1 MKEIKLSPEIITKN
15 EPSNEQENEFLI
27 DKHKNINYFSESGG
41 SMTESFLDNKS
52 QINKVNKCNFK
63 CYFVFCFFILILIAS
78 ISMIITYIIFLCDKK
93 LNFEIK
99 QKQWIIP
106 ELNNR
111 KYENYI
117 FDNGLEVMLIQDPYF
132 DMDGGALVIENGYL
146 DDPLDEGSASLSSSL
161 FTHLAFGDT
170 KNISTLQNYFG
181 TYLYE
186 TNEHFT
192 NFRFD
197 ILNDGFKKF
206 LDNFSKILD
215 VGDNVEIKDNLIDG
229 IKKDVDQNYLS
240 SINIINQEIHLLR
253 YLVYGLKNE
262 SGYDIL
268 PQGSSQSLS
277 KYTNDQLKENIRNY
291 IKKVIDPKKIKIV
304 IFSKYKFLVS
314 SKYMKKYFEY
324 LITMESPKDD
334 NNNKWKNEYEIKEF
348 NKSQILFIKSNFNDP
363 NVVRIIFYID
373 KKGNESYSELFYNSK
388 YFYYIV
394 DFFHET
400 KEGSLYSLL
409 TNSSEYNIKSI
420 YADFTIVLKSVIK
433 LTINIELN
441 TLNNINDIIFI
452 TYKYMNKILKEAIG
466 KKIQIE
472 RYKEIK
478 NICYQGI
485 KYLEKTYD
493 TIDLAKNNA
502 ENIINTSWV
511 EKDYFF
517 GDCLPWNDTENF
529 TEIAS
534 NESYYYFRQLKP
546 ENSVVVF
553 SIRDKDIHKIT
564 CNNESKFF
572 LDCSSLKNDNFSQT
586 IYYDTNYKS
595 YLFNSSELER
605 YLEDNNTADISFSP
619 NYYKSNNTES
629 IEALN
634 KTETK
639 NFSNNEFNE
648 FYFIRNDSFKIP
660 RIFISLNL
668 LHPYLRPMKDNINDT
683 RCYYF
688 QIIEMFSA
696 IKRKINKELAD
707 AIRAGNDITFGQN
720 ENYLFINIFCYND
733 IAFKIMQ
740 TISRVIFDTRWES
753 TDFLINNEIYKN
765 EAYDDFLIITDG
777 ISDISRYYFFSE
789 LKNNLFNTYE
799 FFPDE
804 FEELHY
810 KKCIQN
816 LNIKNLT
823 TFIINGYI
831 YGYYTAEEAE
841 NIFYLFEKGNKSEK
855 FNELLDYVNNK
866 EIRSTNFTDWIREIK
881 DLKENQDINININ
894 LYNNSDNLNYG
905 TRYIVFPN
913 DAILNIS
920 LFVSILHNIQSQDH
934 CRIMNFEMF
943 LYKNIFF
950 EILLYARKED
960 DTKGDLIPNDK
971 FLEEQWKMKLK
982 DYNEFNRNVDNIG
995 NRYYYIKKNFV
1006 LILYKQQT
1014 SLRQRAL
1021 DILKGILYEGTII
1034 DPQKIMEDYI
1044 HKYEGKKFDIYELNG
1059 TIEYYSNL
1067 NNRKRIDVHTLGK

>member
-1 MKEIKLSPEIITKN
+1 MKEIKLSPEIISED
-15 EPSNEQENEFLI
+15 EPSNKQENEFLI
-27 DKHKNINYFSESGG
+27 DKHKNINYLFDSRG
-41 SMTESFLDNKS
+41 STESFLDNKS

-63 CYFVFCFFILILIAS
+63 CYFVFCFFILIFVSLV
-78 ISMIITYIIFLCDKK
+78 SMIIEYIIFLYDRKPNFKIKK
-93 LNFEIK
+93 KE
-99 QKQWIIP
+99 WIIP

-186 TNEHFT
+186 ADEHFT
-192 NFRFD
+192 NFRFN

-215 VGDNVEIKDNLIDG
+215 IGDNIEIKDNLMDG
-229 IKKDVDQNYLS
+229 IINDVDQNYLS

-262 SGYDIL
+262 SGFDIL
-268 PQGSSQSLS
+268 PQGNRQSLN
-277 KYTNDQLKENIRNY
+277 KYTNEQLKEKLKNY
-291 IKKVIDPKKIKIV
+291 IKKVINPKKIKIV

-324 LITMESPKDD
+324 LTTMESPKDTID
-334 NNNKWKNEYEIKEF
+334 NKKENEYEIKEF
-348 NKSQILFIKSNFNDP
+348 NKSQIIFIKSSFNDP
-363 NVVRIIFYID
+363 NAIRIIFYID

-394 DFFHET
+394 DFFDET
-400 KEGSLYSLL
+400 KEGSLYFLL
-409 TNSSEYNIKSI
+409 TNSTKYNIKSI

-433 LTINIELN
+433 FTINIELN
-441 TLNNINDIIFI
+441 SLNNLNDIIFI
-452 TYKYMNKILKEAIG
+452 VYQYMNKIIKEGIG
-466 KKIQIE
+466 KMIQIE

-478 NICYQGI
+478 DICYQTI
-485 KYLEKTYD
+485 KYSEKTYD
-493 TIDLAKNNA
+493 TIDLAKNNG
-502 ENIINTSWV
+502 ENIINSSWV
-511 EKDYFF
+511 ERDYFYR
-517 GDCLPWNDTENF
+517 DCLPWNDTENI
-529 TEIAS
+529 TDIAN
-534 NESYYYFRQLKP
+534 NESYYYFSQLRP
-546 ENSVVVF
+546 ENSVVVL

-572 LDCSSLKNDNFSQT
+572 LNCSSLKFDNFSQT
-586 IYYDTNYKS
+586 IYYDINYKS

-605 YLEDNNTADISFSP
+605 YLDDNNTANITFSP

-629 IEALN
+629 FDALN
-634 KTETK
+634 KSELK

-648 FYFIRNDSFKIP
+648 FYFIRNDTFKIP
-660 RIFISLNL
+660 KIFISLNL
-668 LHPYLRPMKDNINDT
+668 LHPYLRPMNDNINDT

-696 IKRKINKELAD
+696 IKRKINEKLAD

-733 IAFKIMQ
+733 VAYKIMQ
-740 TISRVIFDTRWES
+740 TISETIFETRWDS
-753 TDFLINNEIYKN
+753 TDFLSNNEIYKN
-765 EAYDDFLIITDG
+765 EAYDDFLIVTDG
-777 ISDISRYYFFSE
+777 ISDISRYYFFSK
-789 LKNNLFNTYE
+789 LKNNLFNKYE
-799 FFPDE
+799 FYPEE
-804 FEELHY
+804 FEEEHY
-810 KKCIQN
+810 NNCTSN
-816 LNIKNLT
+816 LNVKNLT

-831 YGYYTAEEAE
+831 YGYYTTEEAE
-841 NIFYLFEKGNKSEK
+841 KIFNLFEKGNRTEK
-855 FNELLDYVNNK
+855 FNELLDIVNNK
-866 EIRSTNFTDWIREIK
+866 EIRSTNFSDWIREIK
-881 DLKENQDINININ
+881 DLDENKDINISIK

-913 DAILNIS
+913 DLILNIS
-920 LFVSILHNIQSQDH
+920 LFVTILQNIQSQDH
-934 CRIMNFEMF
+934 CRIINFEMF

-950 EILLYARKED
+950 EILLYAKNGDE
-960 DTKGDLIPNDK
+960 GDLIPNDK

-1006 LILYKQQT
+1006 LILYKQQA
-1014 SLRQRAL
+1014 SLRQRAS

-1034 DPQKIMEDYI
+1034 DPQKIMENYVN
-1044 HKYEGKKFDIYELNG
+1044 KYNGKKFDIYELNG
-1059 TIEYYSNL
+1059 TIQYYSNL

>member
-1 MKEIKLSPEIITKN
+1 MKEIKLSPEIISED
-15 EPSNEQENEFLI
+15 EPSNKQENEFLI
-27 DKHKNINYFSESGG
+27 DKHKNINYLFDSRG
-41 SMTESFLDNKS
+41 STESFLDNKS

-63 CYFVFCFFILILIAS
+63 CYFVFCFFILIFVSLV
-78 ISMIITYIIFLCDKK
+78 SMIIEYIIFLYDRKPNFKIKK
-93 LNFEIK
+93 KE
-99 QKQWIIP
+99 WIIP

-186 TNEHFT
+186 ADEHFT
-192 NFRFD
+192 NFRFN

-215 VGDNVEIKDNLIDG
+215 IGDNIEIKDNLMDG
-229 IKKDVDQNYLS
+229 IINDVDQNYLS

-262 SGYDIL
+262 SGFDIL
-268 PQGSSQSLS
+268 PQGNRQSLS
-277 KYTNDQLKENIRNY
+277 KYTNEQLKEKLKNY
-291 IKKVIDPKKIKIV
+291 IKKFINPKKIKIV

-324 LITMESPKDD
+324 LTTMESPKDTID
-334 NNNKWKNEYEIKEF
+334 NKKENEYEIKEF
-348 NKSQILFIKSNFNDP
+348 NKSQIIFIKSSFNDP
-363 NVVRIIFYID
+363 NAIRIIFYID

-394 DFFHET
+394 DFFDET
-400 KEGSLYSLL
+400 KEGSLNFLL
-409 TNSSEYNIKSI
+409 THSTEYNIKSI

-433 LTINIELN
+433 FTINIELN
-441 TLNNINDIIFI
+441 SLNNLNDIIFI
-452 TYKYMNKILKEAIG
+452 VYQYMNKIIKEGIG
-466 KKIQIE
+466 KMIQIE

-478 NICYQGI
+478 DICYQTI
-485 KYLEKTYD
+485 KYSEKTYD
-493 TIDLAKNNA
+493 TIDLAKNNG
-502 ENIINTSWV
+502 ENIINSSWV
-511 EKDYFF
+511 ERDYFYR
-517 GDCLPWNDTENF
+517 DCLPWNDTENI
-529 TEIAS
+529 TDIAN
-534 NESYYYFRQLKP
+534 NESYYYFSQLRP
-546 ENSVVVF
+546 ENSVVVL

-572 LDCSSLKNDNFSQT
+572 LNCSSLKFDNFSQT
-586 IYYDTNYKS
+586 IYYDINYKS
-595 YLFNSSELER
+595 YLFNSSQFER
-605 YLEDNNTADISFSP
+605 YLDDNNTANISFSP
-619 NYYKSNNTES
+619 NYYKSNNSKS
-629 IEALN
+629 IDALN
-634 KTETK
+634 KSEAK

-660 RIFISLNL
+660 KIFISLNL
-668 LHPYLRPMKDNINDT
+668 LHPFLRPMNENANDT

-696 IKRKINKELAD
+696 IKRRINEKLAD
-707 AIRAGNDITFGQN
+707 AIRAGNGITFGQN

-733 IAFKIMQ
+733 VAYKIMQ
-740 TISRVIFDTRWES
+740 TISETIFETQWDS
-753 TDFLINNEIYKN
+753 TDFISNNEIYKN
-765 EAYDDFLIITDG
+765 EAYDDFLIVTDG
-777 ISDISRYYFFSE
+777 ISDISRYYFFSK
-789 LKNNLFNTYE
+789 LKNNLFNKYE
-799 FFPDE
+799 FDPEE
-804 FEELHY
+804 FEEEHY
-810 KKCIQN
+810 NNCTSN
-816 LNIKNLT
+816 LNVENLT
-823 TFIINGYI
+823 TLIINGYI
-831 YGYYTAEEAE
+831 YGYYTTEEAE
-841 NIFYLFEKGNKSEK
+841 KIFNLFEKGNRTEK
-855 FNELLDYVNNK
+855 FNELLDIVNNK
-866 EIRSTNFTDWIREIK
+866 EIRSTNFSDWIREIK
-881 DLKENQDINININ
+881 DLDENKDINISIK

-913 DAILNIS
+913 DLILNIS
-920 LFVSILHNIQSQDH
+920 LFVTILQNIQSQDH
-934 CRIMNFEMF
+934 CRIINFEMF

-950 EILLYARKED
+950 EILLYAKNGDE
-960 DTKGDLIPNDK
+960 TKGDLIPNDK

-1006 LILYKQQT
+1006 LILYKQQA
-1014 SLRQRAL
+1014 SLRQRAS

-1034 DPQKIMEDYI
+1034 DPQKIMEDYVN
-1044 HKYEGKKFDIYELNG
+1044 KYNGKKFDIYELNG
-1059 TIEYYSNL
+1059 TIQYYSNL

>member
-1 MKEIKLSPEIITKN
+1 MKEIKLSPEIIS
-15 EPSNEQENEFLI
+15 EDESSNKQENEFLI
-27 DKHKNINYFSESGG
+27 DKHKNINYLFDSRG
-41 SMTESFLDNKS
+41 STESFLDNKS

-63 CYFVFCFFILILIAS
+63 CYFVFCFFILIFVSLV
-78 ISMIITYIIFLCDKK
+78 SMIIEYIIFLYDRKPNFKIKK
-93 LNFEIK
+93 KE
-99 QKQWIIP
+99 WIIP

-186 TNEHFT
+186 TDEHFT
-192 NFRFD
+192 NFRFN

-215 VGDNVEIKDNLIDG
+215 IGDNIEIKDNLMDG
-229 IKKDVDQNYLS
+229 IINDVDQNYLS

-262 SGYDIL
+262 SGFDIL
-268 PQGSSQSLS
+268 PQGNRQSLN
-277 KYTNDQLKENIRNY
+277 KYTNEQLKEKLKNY
-291 IKKVIDPKKIKIV
+291 IKKVINPKKIKIV

-324 LITMESPKDD
+324 LTTMESPKDTID
-334 NNNKWKNEYEIKEF
+334 NKRENEYEIKEF
-348 NKSQILFIKSNFNDP
+348 NKSKIIFIKSSFNDP
-363 NVVRIIFYID
+363 NTIKIIFYID

-394 DFFHET
+394 DFFDET
-400 KEGSLYSLL
+400 KEGSLYFLL
-409 TNSSEYNIKSI
+409 TNSTKYNIKSI

-433 LTINIELN
+433 FTINIELN
-441 TLNNINDIIFI
+441 SLNNLNDIIFI
-452 TYKYMNKILKEAIG
+452 VYQYMNKIIKEGIG
-466 KKIQIE
+466 KMIQIE

-478 NICYQGI
+478 DICYQSI
-485 KYLEKTYD
+485 KYSEKTYD
-493 TIDLAKNNA
+493 TIDLAKNNG
-502 ENIINTSWV
+502 ENIINTNWV
-511 EKDYFF
+511 ERDYFYR
-517 GDCLPWNDTENF
+517 DCLPWNDTENI
-529 TEIAS
+529 TDIAN
-534 NESYYYFRQLKP
+534 NESYYYFSQLRP
-546 ENSVVVF
+546 ENSVVVL

-572 LDCSSLKNDNFSQT
+572 LNCSSLKFDNFSQT
-586 IYYDTNYKS
+586 IYYDINYKS

-605 YLEDNNTADISFSP
+605 YLDDNNTANITFSP

-629 IEALN
+629 FDALN
-634 KTETK
+634 KSELK

-648 FYFIRNDSFKIP
+648 FYFIRNDTFKIP
-660 RIFISLNL
+660 KIFISLNL
-668 LHPYLRPMKDNINDT
+668 LHPYLRPMNDNINDT

-696 IKRKINKELAD
+696 IKRKINEKLAD

-733 IAFKIMQ
+733 VAYKIMQ
-740 TISRVIFDTRWES
+740 TISETIFETRWDS
-753 TDFLINNEIYKN
+753 TDFLSNNEIYKN
-765 EAYDDFLIITDG
+765 EAYDDFLIVTDG
-777 ISDISRYYFFSE
+777 ISDISRYYFFSK
-789 LKNNLFNTYE
+789 LKNNLFNKYE
-799 FFPDE
+799 FYPEE
-804 FEELHY
+804 FEEEHY
-810 KKCIQN
+810 NNCTSN
-816 LNIKNLT
+816 LNVKNLT

-831 YGYYTAEEAE
+831 YGYYTTEEAE
-841 NIFYLFEKGNKSEK
+841 KIFNLFEKGNRTEK
-855 FNELLDYVNNK
+855 FNELLDIVNNK
-866 EIRSTNFTDWIREIK
+866 EIRSTNFSDWIREIK
-881 DLKENQDINININ
+881 DLDENKDINISIK

-913 DAILNIS
+913 DLILNIS
-920 LFVSILHNIQSQDH
+920 LFVTILQNIQSQDH
-934 CRIMNFEMF
+934 CRIINFEMF

-950 EILLYARKED
+950 EILLYAKNGDE
-960 DTKGDLIPNDK
+960 TKGDLIPNDK

-1006 LILYKQQT
+1006 LILYKQQA
-1014 SLRQRAL
+1014 SLRQRAS

-1034 DPQKIMEDYI
+1034 DPQKIMEDYVN
-1044 HKYEGKKFDIYELNG
+1044 KYNGKKFDIYELNG
-1059 TIEYYSNL
+1059 TIQYYSNL

>member
-1 MKEIKLSPEIITKN
+1 MKEIKLSPEIIS
-15 EPSNEQENEFLI
+15 EDESSNKQENEFLI
-27 DKHKNINYFSESGG
+27 DKHKNINYLFDSRG
-41 SMTESFLDNKS
+41 STESFLDNKS

-63 CYFVFCFFILILIAS
+63 CYFVFCFFILIFVSLV
-78 ISMIITYIIFLCDKK
+78 SMIIEYIIFLYDRKPNFKIKK
-93 LNFEIK
+93 KE
-99 QKQWIIP
+99 WIIP

-186 TNEHFT
+186 TDEHFT
-192 NFRFD
+192 NFRFN

-215 VGDNVEIKDNLIDG
+215 IGDNIEIKDNLMDG
-229 IKKDVDQNYLS
+229 IINDVDQNYLS

-262 SGYDIL
+262 SGFDIL
-268 PQGSSQSLS
+268 PQGNRQSLS
-277 KYTNDQLKENIRNY
+277 KYTNEQLKEKLKNY
-291 IKKVIDPKKIKIV
+291 IKKVINPKKIKIV

-324 LITMESPKDD
+324 LTTMESPKDTID
-334 NNNKWKNEYEIKEF
+334 NKRENEYEIKEF
-348 NKSQILFIKSNFNDP
+348 NKSKIIFIKSSFNDP
-363 NVVRIIFYID
+363 NTIKIIFYID

-394 DFFHET
+394 DFFDET
-400 KEGSLYSLL
+400 KEGSLYFLL
-409 TNSSEYNIKSI
+409 TNSTKYNIKSI

-433 LTINIELN
+433 FTINIELN
-441 TLNNINDIIFI
+441 SLNNLNDIIFI
-452 TYKYMNKILKEAIG
+452 VYQYMNKIIKEGIG
-466 KKIQIE
+466 KMIQIE

-478 NICYQGI
+478 DICYQSI
-485 KYLEKTYD
+485 KYSEKTYD
-493 TIDLAKNNA
+493 TIDLAKNNG
-502 ENIINTSWV
+502 ENIINTNWV
-511 EKDYFF
+511 ERDYFYR
-517 GDCLPWNDTENF
+517 DCLPWNDTENI
-529 TEIAS
+529 TDIAN
-534 NESYYYFRQLKP
+534 NESYYYFSQLRP
-546 ENSVVVF
+546 ENSVVVL

-572 LDCSSLKNDNFSQT
+572 LNCSSLKFDNFSQT
-586 IYYDTNYKS
+586 IYYDINYKS

-605 YLEDNNTADISFSP
+605 YLDDNNTANITFSP

-629 IEALN
+629 FDALN
-634 KTETK
+634 KSELK

-648 FYFIRNDSFKIP
+648 FYFIRNDTFKIP
-660 RIFISLNL
+660 KIFISLNL
-668 LHPYLRPMKDNINDT
+668 LHPYLRPMNDNINDT

-696 IKRKINKELAD
+696 IKRKINEKLAD

-733 IAFKIMQ
+733 VAYKIMQ
-740 TISRVIFDTRWES
+740 TISETIFETRWDS
-753 TDFLINNEIYKN
+753 TDFLSNNEIYKN
-765 EAYDDFLIITDG
+765 EAYDDFLIVTDG
-777 ISDISRYYFFSE
+777 ISDISRYYFFSK
-789 LKNNLFNTYE
+789 LKNNLFNKYE
-799 FFPDE
+799 FDPEE
-804 FEELHY
+804 FEEEHY
-810 KKCIQN
+810 NNCTSN
-816 LNIKNLT
+816 LNVKNLT

-831 YGYYTAEEAE
+831 YGYYTTEEAE
-841 NIFYLFEKGNKSEK
+841 KIFNLFEKGNRTEK
-855 FNELLDYVNNK
+855 FNELLDIVNNK
-866 EIRSTNFTDWIREIK
+866 EIRSTNFSDWIREIK
-881 DLKENQDINININ
+881 DLDENKDINISIK

-913 DAILNIS
+913 DLILNIS
-920 LFVSILHNIQSQDH
+920 LFVTILQNIQSQDH
-934 CRIMNFEMF
+934 CRIINFEMF

-950 EILLYARKED
+950 EILLYAKNGDE
-960 DTKGDLIPNDK
+960 TKGDLIPNDK

-1006 LILYKQQT
+1006 LILYKQQA
-1014 SLRQRAL
+1014 SLRQRAS

-1034 DPQKIMEDYI
+1034 DPQKIMEDYVN
-1044 HKYEGKKFDIYELNG
+1044 KYNGKKFDIYELNG
-1059 TIEYYSNL
+1059 TIQYYSNL